1 MNEKIQQIYDTAL
14 VAAGKENQFETTHL
28 DVAEKFAELILK
40 ECLNNMENCDGDL
53 DFAIWKTKKHFGV
66 E

>member
-1 MNEKIQQIYDTAL
+1 MNEKIRQLYDTAL

-28 DVAEKFAELILK
+28 HVAEKFAELILQ
-40 ECLNNMENCDGDL
+40 ECCLVIEKHYEPVYDGQL
-53 DFAIWKTKKHFGV
+53 IKRYFGV

>member
-1 MNEKIQQIYDTAL
+1 MMNERIQQLYDTAL

-28 DVAEKFAELILK
+28 DVAEKFAELILQ
-40 ECLNNMENCDGDL
+40 ECCLVIDKHYEPVYDGKL
-53 DFAIWKTKKHFGV
+53 IKRYFGV